1 MILFYGRMD
10 DSPLRRAVEA
20 AQERGVPYT
29 LIEQRHLAH
38 HDLAVAVD
46 DAGVTGSIVAAGAE
60 MDLATVDAV
69 YLRPLDLPAVG
80 DRVDRL
86 RAEAFH
92 TGLLEWAEIADCV
105 VLNRPSAMESNS
117 SKPFQLQRIAA
128 FGFLVP
134 ETLVTSDPDAARDF
148 RRRHGRAIFKSVSGI
163 RSIVREFDDDTA
175 PRLERITLLPTLFQQ
190 YVPGVDVRVH
200 IVGTQVFATE
210 IRSSATDY
218 RYAAQDGADV
228 DLAAIE
234 LPGDLAD
241 RCVRLAHGLGLPLC
255 GIDLR
260 HRPDGQWFCFEV
272 NPMPAYSYYES
283 NTGQPIAGAI
293 IDTCLSRTR
302 ATAGH

>member
-20 AQERGVPYT
+20 AQERGVPYV
-29 LIEQRHLAH
+29 LIEQRHLAQ
-38 HDLAVAVD
+38 HDLALAVD
-46 DAGVTGSIVAAGAE
+46 DSGVAGTIVAAGA
-60 MDLATVDAV
+60 MLDLATVHAV
-69 YLRPLDLPAVG
+69 YLRPLDLPVVG

-117 SKPFQLQRIAA
+117 SKPFQQQHIAR
-128 FGFLVP
+128 FGFRVP

-148 RRRHGRAIFKSVSGI
+148 RDRHGRTVFKSVSGI
-163 RSIVREFDDDTA
+163 RSIVREFDDDA
-175 PRLERITLLPTLFQQ
+175 AARLERIRLLPTLFQQ

-200 IVGTQVFATE
+200 VVGAQVFATE
-210 IRSSATDY
+210 IRSPATDY
-218 RYAAQDGADV
+218 RYAARDGADV
-228 DLAAIE
+228 DLAATD
-234 LPGDLAD
+234 LPSNLAD
-241 RCVRLAHGLGLPLC
+241 RCLRLADGLGLPLC

-283 NTGQPIAGAI
+283 NTGQPIADAI
-293 IDTCLSRTR
+293 IDTCLSRTP

>member
-20 AQERGVPYT
+20 AQERGVAHM
-29 LIEQRHLAH
+29 LIEQRQLAH

-46 DAGVTGSIVAAGAE
+46 DAGVAGSIVAAGTR
-60 MDLATVDAV
+60 MDLADVDSV

-86 RAEAFH
+86 RAETFH

-117 SKPFQLQRIAA
+117 SKPFQLQRIAP
-128 FGFLVP
+128 FGFRVP
-134 ETLVTSDPDAARDF
+134 ETLVTSDPAAARDF
-148 RRRHGRAIFKSVSGI
+148 RRRHGRTIFKSVSGI
-163 RSIVREFDDDTA
+163 RSIVREFDDDA
-175 PRLERITLLPTLFQQ
+175 AGRLDRIRLLPTMFQQ

-200 IVGTQVFATE
+200 VVGTRVFATE
-210 IRSSATDY
+210 IRSPATDY
-218 RYAAQDGADV
+218 RYAARDGADV
-228 DLAAIE
+228 DLAAVE
-234 LPGDLAD
+234 LPGDIAD
-241 RCVRLAHGLGLPLC
+241 RCVRLADGLGLPLC

-260 HRPDGQWFCFEV
+260 REPDGQWLCFEV

-283 NTGQPIAGAI
+283 NTGQPIADAI
-293 IDTCLSRTR
+293 IDTCLRRTPA
-302 ATAGH
+302 ATGR